1 MLREGETVGEDE
13 SSRHASINRAE
24 FLPGRIF
31 LQSAFPEASRAG
43 ELKVRFV
50 GACCSV
56 PALF

>member
-1 MLREGETVGEDE
+1 MGEDE
-13 SSRHASINRAE
+13 SSRHASINKAE

-31 LQSAFPEASRAG
+31 LQSAFPEATRAG
-43 ELKVRFV
+43 ELKGRFV